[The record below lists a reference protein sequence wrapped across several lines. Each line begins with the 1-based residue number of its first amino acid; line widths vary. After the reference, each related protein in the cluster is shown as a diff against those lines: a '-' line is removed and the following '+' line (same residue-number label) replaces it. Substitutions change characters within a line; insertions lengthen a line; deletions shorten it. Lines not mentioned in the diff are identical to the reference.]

1 MHLPSIPASSNC
13 SSDTEGNFAPCSISL
28 AAQQPALSSPQV
40 SPPNHS
46 TIPAHLFTSLTQ
58 SHFSPWLISLAYPL
72 GRYGVVPAYFKQIEV
87 IGRDHLPRSGPTILA
102 PTHRSRWDAV
112 LVPYAAGYD
121 ITRRHLR
128 FMVSS
133 DEVTG
138 LQGWFIRR
146 LGGFA
151 VDTRRP
157 AIASLRH
164 GIELLQAGEAL
175 VIFPEGNIF
184 RETSIQPLKPG
195 LARLALQAE
204 ASQPG
209 LGVQIVPMR
218 LGYSNPVVPWKSS
231 VKIHIGLPLVVA
243 DYDLRH
249 PKQSA
254 CQLTFDLQNALRN
267 VV

>member
-1 MHLPSIPASSNC
+1 MYSSSITASSDC
-13 SSDTEGNFAPCSISL
+13 SSDAEDDYAPCSISL
-28 AAQQPALSSPQV
+28 AVQEPALSSTQV
-40 SPPNHS
+40 SSPNHS

-58 SHFSPWLISLAYPL
+58 SHLSSWLISLAYPL
-72 GRYGVVPAYFKQIEV
+72 GRYGVVPAYFKKIEV
-87 IGRDHLPRSGPTILA
+87 IGRDHLPLIGPTILA
-102 PTHRSRWDAV
+102 PTHRSRWDAL

-133 DEVTG
+133 DEIAG

-157 AIASLRH
+157 AISSLRH

-175 VIFPEGNIF
+175 VIFPEGDIF
-184 RETSIQPLKPG
+184 RESAIQPLKPG

-218 LGYSNPVVPWKSS
+218 LSYSNPVVQWKSS

-243 DYDLRH
+243 DYDLRQ

-254 CQLTFDLQNALRN
+254 CQLTFDLENELKN
-267 VV
+267 VD